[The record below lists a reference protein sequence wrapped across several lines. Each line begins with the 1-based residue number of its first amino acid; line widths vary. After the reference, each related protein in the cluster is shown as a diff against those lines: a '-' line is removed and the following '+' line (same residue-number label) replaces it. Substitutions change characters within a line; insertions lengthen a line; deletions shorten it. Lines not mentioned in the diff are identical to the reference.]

1 MSKNFRVGR
10 IRRLSYFSRFQICA
24 SFSAVSLALL
34 GILCIFPYAKS
45 HLQVYATIDETEYGL
60 TLSANSAVNLDLSP
74 TTAGTLIIT
83 KDTVSASTN
92 SPSGYKLYLS
102 TVDIDSNIYLDGD
115 NANNTNNKKITKTVG
130 TYDSPIAL
138 ATSSTTP
145 AVWGYAIA
153 GLNNFDPAYNE
164 TAPNDTS
171 KFASLPHLASAQLIH
186 EHDGPANSDP
196 TDIYYGVKANLGIS
210 PGTYTA
216 TINYTTVSD
225 ISSIIGG
232 EAVIDPNI
240 LPTSYP
246 SNQQVTITT
255 SLKTFLD
262 LGEITAT
269 INNQPCINLTVIS
282 QHPLTLTCQVPAGLP
297 ASQSG
302 YDVIVNIP
310 KFGKSYNIPNGLKVL
325 PSMQSF
331 TNTTCS
337 TLPLNQQY
345 QYIDTRDNKIYY
357 IARLKM
363 NRETGANVNTACWM
377 TQNLGLDLSTTTT
390 LTSDNTDIP
399 FGTSWT
405 PANST
410 INFTGTA
417 QGASVPGWINNDSVP
432 YSANPG
438 DVYYYTSGNNSNDTT
453 YPSLSACTSAGHS
466 EDDCK
471 HYSVGNYYNF
481 TSAIA
486 MNDSSA
492 YNANYQTVP
501 QSICPKGWKLPTSMT
516 DPSTAGD
523 LAKLLYANN
532 ITDTLATQAGQNVGY
547 NPSGFTNLRANPL
560 YFARSGNVNSGS
572 LNFPGTRGVYRSSSV
587 GSSSNHYGLYFYLG
601 YLDPT
606 NYTSRFSGFSV
617 RCLARSHV
625 YTLNF
630 DASGGSNA
638 PPTQTTEIAE
648 NSATFTLPTTIP
660 TKPNYVFKG
669 WATTNTA
676 TTPDYA
682 WNGSTFSPS
691 TITLQ
696 HTAPTQ
702 TLYAVWQDN
711 RTMADITY
719 MQEIT
724 PTICQNSTLDQQYKL
739 KDSRDNKEY
748 WVARLKM
755 TRDGSETACWMT
767 QNLALDL
774 NTATTLTSDNTDLPS
789 GTNWTP
795 ERNTINFTGTTN
807 NAPVPGWVNSYT
819 APSSAS
825 PGDVYHYTNGSN
837 TNTNDIIYSSFSA
850 CTSAGHTA
858 DDCKH
863 YSAGNYYN
871 FTSAV
876 AMNDSSAYNVNYQT
890 VPQSICPKGW
900 KLPTSMTGPSTAG
913 DFAKLLYANNI
924 TDTLAT
930 QVDQNVG
937 YTSSGFTNLRANPLY
952 FARSGNVNS
961 GSLGNLGYAGH
972 YSSSSVDSSSN
983 LYYLYFHPGNLN
995 PTNHLNRN
1003 YGFSVRCIVR

>member
-232 EAVIDPNI
+232 EAIIDPNI

-302 YDVIVNIP
+302 HDVIVNIP
-310 KFGKSYNIPNGLKVL
+310 KLGKSYTIPNGLKVL

-363 NRETGANVNTACWM
+363 NRETGASANTACWM
-377 TQNLGLDLSTTTT
+377 TQNLALDLSAATT
-390 LTSDNTDIP
+390 LTSDNTDLP
-399 FGTSWT
+399 SGTSWT

-438 DVYYYTSGNNSNDTT
+438 DVYHYTSGSNVDDIT
-453 YPSLSACTSAGHS
+453 YSSLSACTSAGHTAD
-466 EDDCK
+466 ECK
-471 HYSVGNYYNF
+471 HYSAGNYYNF

-492 YNANYQTVP
+492 YNTRYQTIP

-516 DPSTAGD
+516 GPSVAGD

-532 ITDTLATQAGQNVGY
+532 ITDILATQVSQNVGY
-547 NPSGFTNLRANPL
+547 TTNGFNNLRTNPL
-560 YFARSGNVNSGS
+560 YFLRSGNVSSGS
-572 LNFPGTRGVYRSSSV
+572 LFNPGYFGYYSSSSV
-587 GSSSNHYGLYFYLG
+587 YSSLSYYLLHFSPGGLSSTDY
-601 YLDPT
+601 
-606 NYTSRFSGFSV
+606 NSRSSAYSV
-617 RCLARSHV
+617 RCLAHGHV

-638 PPTQTTEIAE
+638 PATQTTEIAE

-660 TKPNYVFKG
+660 TKPNHIFKG

-696 HTAPTQ
+696 HTAPTK

-739 KDSRDNKEY
+739 KDNRDNKEY

-767 QNLALDL
+767 QNLDLDL
-774 NTATTLTSDNTDLPS
+774 NTATTLTSDDTDLPA

-807 NAPVPGWVNSYT
+807 NAPVSGWVNSPT
-819 APSSAS
+819 APYSAN
-825 PGDVYHYTNGSN
+825 PGDVYYYTSSNNGDD
-837 TNTNDIIYSSFSA
+837 TIYASLSA
-850 CTSAGHTA
+850 CTSAGHTV
-858 DDCKH
+858 DECKH

-876 AMNDSSAYNVNYQT
+876 AMNDSSAYNTNYQT

-900 KLPTSMTGPSTAG
+900 KLPAGMTGPSTAG
-913 DFAKLLYANNI
+913 DFTKLLYANNI
-924 TDTLAT
+924 TDILTP
-930 QVDQNVG
+930 QVNQNVG

-952 FARSGNVNS
+952 FLRNGYIFSERLRLPGNDGNYTSSSVYLPDHHSGLYFQS
-961 GSLGNLGYAGH
+961 GSLVTMGH
-972 YSSSSVDSSSN
+972 SN
-983 LYYLYFHPGNLN
+983 RYF
-995 PTNHLNRN
+995 
-1003 YGFSVRCIVR
+1003 GFSVRCVVR

>member
-262 LGEITAT
+262 LGEITTT

-310 KFGKSYNIPNGLKVL
+310 KFGKSYTIPNGLKVL

-345 QYIDTRDNKIYY
+345 QFIDTRDNKIYY

-363 NRETGANVNTACWM
+363 NRETGA
-377 TQNLGLDLSTTTT
+377 
-390 LTSDNTDIP
+390 
-399 FGTSWT
+399 
-405 PANST
+405 
-410 INFTGTA
+410 
-417 QGASVPGWINNDSVP
+417 
-432 YSANPG
+432 SAN
-438 DVYYYTSGNNSNDTT
+438 
-453 YPSLSACTSAGHS
+453 
-466 EDDCK
+466 
-471 HYSVGNYYNF
+471 
-481 TSAIA
+481 
-486 MNDSSA
+486 
-492 YNANYQTVP
+492 
-501 QSICPKGWKLPTSMT
+501 
-516 DPSTAGD
+516 
-523 LAKLLYANN
+523 
-532 ITDTLATQAGQNVGY
+532 
-547 NPSGFTNLRANPL
+547 
-560 YFARSGNVNSGS
+560 
-572 LNFPGTRGVYRSSSV
+572 
-587 GSSSNHYGLYFYLG
+587 
-601 YLDPT
+601 
-606 NYTSRFSGFSV
+606 
-617 RCLARSHV
+617 
-625 YTLNF
+625 
-630 DASGGSNA
+630 
-638 PPTQTTEIAE
+638 
-648 NSATFTLPTTIP
+648 
-660 TKPNYVFKG
+660 
-669 WATTNTA
+669 
-676 TTPDYA
+676 
-682 WNGSTFSPS
+682 
-691 TITLQ
+691 
-696 HTAPTQ
+696 
-702 TLYAVWQDN
+702 
-711 RTMADITY
+711 
-719 MQEIT
+719 
-724 PTICQNSTLDQQYKL
+724 
-739 KDSRDNKEY
+739 
-748 WVARLKM
+748 
-755 TRDGSETACWMT
+755 TACWMT

-774 NTATTLTSDNTDLPS
+774 STATTLTPDNTDIPANWTPATNTIKFAGTTQGANVPGFDNSLTTPRSAGYTNDDTYFYTSNSESDDTVYTSLSACTSAGHTEDECKHYHAGNYYNWSAAVAKNDTSAHNTNYDNINQSICPKGWRLPIGMTGPSAAGDFAKLLYANNVTDTLVTSLDQIAGFSTNGFNNMRKSPLFLTRTGLVNNQTLHAPANNTIYWNSTISSNQFAHSLQQQFRPANTLFPQTNGTRHNGFAVRCLFRAQRYTLNFDANGGTNAPASLTQEPDGNSATFTLPPETPTRSGKIFKGWATTSSATTPDYTWNGSTFTPNTITLQHTTPTQTLYAVWENMKSMQSFTPADCQALAIGAQTQLYDARDNKTYFVSRLKMNREGTETKCWMTQNLDLDLNTATTLTSDDTDLPA

-807 NAPVPGWVNSYT
+807 NAPVSGWVNSPTTPY
-819 APSSAS
+819 SAN
-825 PGDVYHYTNGSN
+825 PGDVYYYTSGNNSDD
-837 TNTNDIIYSSFSA
+837 TIYTSLSA
-850 CTSAGHTA
+850 CTSAGHA
-858 DDCKH
+858 VDDCKH

-900 KLPTSMTGPSTAG
+900 KLPAGMTGPSTAG

-924 TDTLAT
+924 TDILTP
-930 QVDQNVG
+930 QVNQNVG
-937 YTSSGFTNLRANPLY
+937 YNPSGFTNLRANPLY
-952 FARSGNVNS
+952 FLRNGYIFSERLRLPGNDGNYTSSSVYLPDHHSGLYFQS
-961 GSLGNLGYAGH
+961 GSLVTMGH
-972 YSSSSVDSSSN
+972 SN
-983 LYYLYFHPGNLN
+983 RYF
-995 PTNHLNRN
+995 
-1003 YGFSVRCIVR
+1003 GFSVRCVVR

>member
-262 LGEITAT
+262 LGEITTT

-302 YDVIVNIP
+302 HDVIVNIP
-310 KFGKSYNIPNGLKVL
+310 KFGKSYTIPNGLKVL

-363 NRETGANVNTACWM
+363 NRETGASANTACWM
-377 TQNLGLDLSTTTT
+377 TQNLGLDLSTATT
-390 LTSDNTDIP
+390 LTSDNTDLP
-399 FGTSWT
+399 SGTNWT

-417 QGASVPGWINNDSVP
+417 NNTPVPGWVDSETVP

-453 YPSLSACTSAGHS
+453 YPSLSACISAGHT
-466 EDDCK
+466 EDECK

-492 YNANYQTVP
+492 YNTEYQTIP

-516 DPSTAGD
+516 GPSTAGD

-532 ITDTLATQAGQNVGY
+532 ITDTLATQAFQNIGY
-547 NPSGFTNLRANPL
+547 TTNGFNDLRANPL
-560 YFARSGNVNSGS
+560 YFARNGYVYSGS
-572 LNFPGTRGVYRSSSV
+572 LFNPGTRGSYRSSSV
-587 GSSSNHYGLYFYLG
+587 GSPGYHYGLYFYLG

-606 NYTSRFSGFSV
+606 NYTTRFSGFSV

-638 PPTQTTEIAE
+638 PATQTTEIAE

-682 WNGSTFSPS
+682 WNGSAFSPS

-696 HTAPTQ
+696 HTAPTK
-702 TLYAVWQDN
+702 TLYAVWQAND
-711 RTMADITY
+711 MSGITY

-774 NTATTLTSDNTDLPS
+774 STATTLTSDNTDLPS
-789 GTNWTP
+789 GTNWIP
-795 ERNTINFTGTTN
+795 ANSTINFTGTAN
-807 NAPVPGWVNSYT
+807 NTPVPGWVDSYT
-819 APSSAS
+819 APYSAN
-825 PGDVYHYTNGSN
+825 PGDVYHYTSGSN
-837 TNTNDIIYSSFSA
+837 VDDITYSSLSA

-858 DDCKH
+858 DECKH

-871 FTSAV
+871 FTSAI
-876 AMNDSSAYNVNYQT
+876 AMNDSSAYNTEHQT

-913 DFAKLLYANNI
+913 DLAKLLYANNI

-930 QVDQNVG
+930 QASQNVG

-952 FARSGNVNS
+952 FLRSGNVIS
-961 GSLGNLGYAGH
+961 AGSLRNPGYAGH
-972 YSSSSVDSSSN
+972 YSSSSVLSSVGR
-983 LYYLYFHPGNLN
+983 YYLYFNSGSLS
-995 PTNHLNRN
+995 PTNHSNRN
-1003 YGFSVRCIVR
+1003 LGFSVRCVVR

>member
-153 GLNNFDPAYNE
+153 GLNNFDSAYNE

-302 YDVIVNIP
+302 HDVIVNIP
-310 KFGKSYNIPNGLKVL
+310 KLGKSYTIPNGLKVL

-331 TNTTCS
+331 TNTICS

-363 NRETGANVNTACWM
+363 NRETGASANTACWM
-377 TQNLGLDLSTTTT
+377 TQNLGLDLSTTTI

-399 FGTSWT
+399 SGTSWT
-405 PANST
+405 PATST

-417 QGASVPGWINNDSVP
+417 NNTPVPGWVDSYTAP

-438 DVYYYTSGNNSNDTT
+438 DVYHYTSGSNVDDIT
-453 YPSLSACTSAGHS
+453 YPSLSACTSAGHTVD
-466 EDDCK
+466 ECK
-471 HYSVGNYYNF
+471 HYSAGNYYNF
-481 TSAIA
+481 SSAVAKNDTSAH
-486 MNDSSA
+486 NT
-492 YNANYQTVP
+492 NYDDVN
-501 QSICPKGWKLPTSMT
+501 QSICPKGWRLPKGMT
-516 DPSTAGD
+516 GPSTSSD
-523 LAKLLYANN
+523 FAKLLYANN
-532 ITDTLATQAGQNVGY
+532 ITDTLSTQASQNVGY
-547 NPSGFTNLRANPL
+547 TTNGFNNLRANPL
-560 YFARSGNVNSGS
+560 YFARSGLVNSGS
-572 LNFPGTRGVYRSSSV
+572 LYLPGYVGYYSSSSV
-587 GSSSNHYGLYFYLG
+587 GSSNDLYSLNFHPGNLYPTYYLNR
-601 YLDPT
+601 Y
-606 NYTSRFSGFSV
+606 YGFSV
-617 RCLARSHV
+617 RCLARGNV

-630 DASGGSNA
+630 DANTGSNA
-638 PPTQTTEIAE
+638 PAQETTEIAE

-660 TKPNYVFKG
+660 TKSNYIFKG

-676 TTPDYA
+676 TTSDYA

-702 TLYAVWQDN
+702 TLYAVWQAND
-711 RTMADITY
+711 MSSITY

-724 PTICQNSTLDQQYKL
+724 PTICQNSPLNQQYKL

-767 QNLALDL
+767 QNLGLDL
-774 NTATTLTSDNTDLPS
+774 NTATTLTPDNTDLPS
-789 GTNWTP
+789 GTSWTP
-795 ERNTINFTGTTN
+795 ERNTINFTGTN
-807 NAPVPGWVNSYT
+807 VPGWSNTVALPY
-819 APSSAS
+819 SAN
-825 PGDVYHYTNGSN
+825 PGDIYYYTSN
-837 TNTNDIIYSSFSA
+837 STANDTIYSSLSA
-850 CTSAGHTA
+850 CTSAGHTV

-871 FTSAV
+871 FTSAI
-876 AMNDSSAYNVNYQT
+876 AMNDSSAYNTNYQT

-900 KLPTSMTGPSTAG
+900 RLPTGMTGPSTAG
-913 DFAKLLYANNI
+913 EFAKLIYANNI
-924 TDTLAT
+924 TDTLAS
-930 QVDQNVG
+930 QVSQNLNYTTNGFTNIRTNPFYFSRSGVVGFGSLLHPGSYGG
-937 YTSSGFTNLRANPLY
+937 YTSSSIYSLY
-952 FARSGNVNS
+952 DRYALSFGSDDLGPTYHGERSGGTSIRCV
-961 GSLGNLGYAGH
+961 
-972 YSSSSVDSSSN
+972 
-983 LYYLYFHPGNLN
+983 
-995 PTNHLNRN
+995 
-1003 YGFSVRCIVR
+1003 VR

>member
-164 TAPNDTS
+164 TTPNDTS

-232 EAVIDPNI
+232 EAIIDPNI

-269 INNQPCINLTVIS
+269 INNQPCTNLTVIS

-297 ASQSG
+297 VSQSG
-302 YDVIVNIP
+302 HDVIVNIP
-310 KFGKSYNIPNGLKVL
+310 KFGKSYTIPNGLKVL

-363 NRETGANVNTACWM
+363 NRETGASANTACWM

-390 LTSDNTDIP
+390 LTSDNTDLP
-399 FGTSWT
+399 SGTNWT
-405 PANST
+405 PARNT
-410 INFTGTA
+410 INFNGTA
-417 QGASVPGWINNDSVP
+417 NNTPVPGWADSDTSP

-438 DVYYYTSGNNSNDTT
+438 DVYHYTSGNNSNDTVYT
-453 YPSLSACTSAGHS
+453 SLSACISAGHTAD
-466 EDDCK
+466 ECK
-471 HYSVGNYYNF
+471 HYSAGNYYNF
-481 TSAIA
+481 SSAVAKNDTSAHHT
-486 MNDSSA
+486 
-492 YNANYQTVP
+492 NYDNID
-501 QSICPKGWKLPTSMT
+501 QSICPKGWKLPVGMT
-516 DPSTAGD
+516 GPSTSSD
-523 LAKLLYANN
+523 FAKLLYANN
-532 ITDTLATQAGQNVGY
+532 ITDTLATQSGQNVGY
-547 NPSGFTNLRANPL
+547 TTNGFTNMRANPL
-560 YFARSGNVNSGS
+560 YFS
-572 LNFPGTRGVYRSSSV
+572 RSSSV
-587 GSSSNHYGLYFYLG
+587 YLESLNNPGYYGHYISSSVYSHDGYYGLYFGFGNLDSAG
-601 YLDPT
+601 YD
-606 NYTSRFSGFSV
+606 SRSSGYSV
-617 RCLARSHV
+617 RCLARGNV
-625 YTLNF
+625 YILNF
-630 DASGGSNA
+630 DANTGSNA
-638 PPTQTTEIAE
+638 PVAQTTEIAE

-660 TKPNYVFKG
+660 TKPNHTFKG

-676 TTPDYA
+676 TTPDYV

-696 HTAPTQ
+696 HTAPTKI
-702 TLYAVWQDN
+702 LYAVWQAND
-711 RTMADITY
+711 MSGITY

-724 PTICQNSTLDQQYKL
+724 PTICQNSPLNQQYKL

-767 QNLALDL
+767 QNLGLDL
-774 NTATTLTSDNTDLPS
+774 NTTTTLTSDNTDLPS

-795 ERNTINFTGTTN
+795 ANSTINFTGTTN
-807 NAPVPGWVNSYT
+807 NTPVPGWVNSNTSPY
-819 APSSAS
+819 SAS
-825 PGDVYHYTNGSN
+825 SGDVYYYTSGNNSDD
-837 TNTNDIIYSSFSA
+837 TIYTSLSA
-850 CTSAGHTA
+850 CTSAGHTV
-858 DDCKH
+858 DECKH

-871 FTSAV
+871 FTSAI
-876 AMNDSSAYNVNYQT
+876 AMNDSSVYNTNFQT

-900 KLPTSMTGPSTAG
+900 RLPTGMTGPSTAG
-913 DFAKLLYANNI
+913 EFAKLLYANNI

-930 QVDQNVG
+930 QINQNLN
-937 YTSSGFTNLRANPLY
+937 YTTNGFTNLRTNPLY
-952 FARSGNVNS
+952 LLRSGNVYS
-961 GSLGNLGYAGH
+961 GSLRLPGYLGY
-972 YSSSSVDSSSN
+972 YTSSSVFSSFSH
-983 LYYLYFHPGNLN
+983 YYLGFGPGGLG
-995 PTNHLNRN
+995 PTYYSYRSS
-1003 YGFSVRCIVR
+1003 GFSVRCVVR

>member
-232 EAVIDPNI
+232 EAIIDPNI

-262 LGEITAT
+262 LGEITTT
-269 INNQPCINLTVIS
+269 INNQPCTNLTVIS

-310 KFGKSYNIPNGLKVL
+310 KFGKSYTIPNGLKVL
-325 PSMQSF
+325 SSMQSF

-363 NRETGANVNTACWM
+363 NRETGASANTACWM
-377 TQNLGLDLSTTTT
+377 TQNLALDLSTATT
-390 LTSDNTDIP
+390 LTSDNTDLP
-399 FGTSWT
+399 SSTSWT

-417 QGASVPGWINNDSVP
+417 HDASVPGWVDSYKTP

-438 DVYYYTSGNNSNDTT
+438 DVYNYTSGNNSDDTI
-453 YPSLSACTSAGHS
+453 YAPLSDCTSAGHTAD
-466 EDDCK
+466 ECK
-471 HYSVGNYYNF
+471 HYSAGNYYNF

-492 YNANYQTVP
+492 YNVNYQTVP

-516 DPSTAGD
+516 GPSTAGD
-523 LAKLLYANN
+523 FAKLLYANN
-532 ITDTLATQAGQNVGY
+532 ITDTLATQVNQNVGY
-547 NPSGFTNLRANPL
+547 NPSGFTNLRANPF
-560 YFARSGNVNSGS
+560 YFARSVSVHSGFLVN
-572 LNFPGTRGVYRSSSV
+572 NPGYNGVYTSSSV
-587 GSSSNHYGLYFYLG
+587 GSSSNHYGLSFASNDLG
-601 YLDPT
+601 PT
-606 NYTSRFSGFSV
+606 AHILRSGGLSV
-617 RCLARSHV
+617 RCLARGNV

-630 DASGGSNA
+630 DANTGSNA
-638 PPTQTTEIAE
+638 PVTQTTEIAE
-648 NSATFTLPTTIP
+648 NSATFTLPTTLP
-660 TKPNYVFKG
+660 TKPNHIFKG

-739 KDSRDNKEY
+739 KDNRDNKEY
-748 WVARLKM
+748 WITRLKM

-774 NTATTLTSDNTDLPS
+774 STATTLTSDNTDIPS
-789 GTNWTP
+789 NWTP
-795 ERNTINFTGTTN
+795 ARNTINFTGT
-807 NAPVPGWVNSYT
+807 AQGISVPGWVDSDTTPY
-819 APSSAS
+819 SAN

-837 TNTNDIIYSSFSA
+837 TYTNDITYSSLSA

-913 DFAKLLYANNI
+913 DLAKLLYANNI

-930 QVDQNVG
+930 QVNQNVG
-937 YTSSGFTNLRANPLY
+937 YNPSGFTNLRANPFY
-952 FARSGNVNS
+952 FARSV
-961 GSLGNLGYAGH
+961 
-972 YSSSSVDSSSN
+972 SV
-983 LYYLYFHPGNLN
+983 H
-995 PTNHLNRN
+995 
-1003 YGFSVRCIVR
+1003 